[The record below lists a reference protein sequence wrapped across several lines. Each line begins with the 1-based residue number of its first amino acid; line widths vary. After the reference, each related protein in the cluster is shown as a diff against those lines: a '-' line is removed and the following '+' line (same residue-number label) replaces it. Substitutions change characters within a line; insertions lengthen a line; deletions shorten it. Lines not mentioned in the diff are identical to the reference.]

1 VELRLGIHILSMSRR
16 QPTRERHGNA
26 GGDRV
31 ADRRPTAATPIA
43 FVQTSCGPTRNTT
56 WDPLEAL
63 RLARIV
69 PSDLRRAETLITT
82 AQLETFTQLAMRQ
95 LDDEALGWFCRKLP
109 WGSYG
114 MLCRASLTAPDLVS
128 LSNAGAASPPLN
140 DDILLD
146 CIPKLLDVLRADC
159 ADLRTVSR

>member
-1 VELRLGIHILSMSRR
+1 VELRLGSNFEHEQR

-31 ADRRPTAATPIA
+31 ADRRPTAATPLRLYKHFAGLQEIRR
-43 FVQTSCGPTRNTT
+43 G
-56 WDPLEAL
+56 PLEAL

-95 LDDEALGWFCRKLP
+95 LDDEALGLVL
-109 WGSYG
+109 SQ
-114 MLCRASLTAPDLVS
+114 APM
-128 LSNAGAASPPLN
+128 G
-140 DDILLD
+140 
-146 CIPKLLDVLRADC
+146 
-159 ADLRTVSR
+159 